1 MAQLEQRVLPGSLSL
16 PKTIHLPLW
25 AAAAGRRA
33 ALLLIP
39 FLVLSVPPISWV
51 LPSGWPGTG
60 KESALHCHSCH
71 LTGQLSKGV
80 RLAELP
86 NVQWMDEHMDGQSAF
101 DMYEPLEL

>member
-1 MAQLEQRVLPGSLSL
+1 MAQLEQRVLPGLLSL
-16 PKTIHLPLW
+16 LKTIHLPRW
-25 AAAAGRRA
+25 AAAVGRRA

-39 FLVLSVPPISWV
+39 FLALSVPPISWV

-60 KESALHCHSCH
+60 KESALHCHSCP

-80 RLAELP
+80 RLA
-86 NVQWMDEHMDGQSAF
+86 VQWMDEHTDGQSAF